1 MPQRLTRLTAKGQ
14 LTIPVEIRKDLNLK
28 PGDYLAVSSKE
39 GQIIVQKATT
49 ITPLSESDPIWKM
62 IGTGESNSYDVSEK
76 HDLHLAEGEIK
87 SWDKE

>member
-14 LTIPVEIRKDLNLK
+14 LTIPVEIRKDLNLQ

-62 IGTGESNSYDVSEK
+62 IGTGESSNYDVSEN
-76 HDLHLAEGEIK
+76 HDLYLAEDEKK
-87 SWDKE
+87 SWDKK